1 VLAVRAKPE
10 PAKFP
15 FEFKNTQ
22 RASGGG
28 EAAAINH
35 LHKVEEVVQVKH
47 SRIVHLIGR

>member
-1 VLAVRAKPE
+1 LAVRANPE

-35 LHKVEEVVQVKH
+35 LYKVEEIVQVRH
-47 SRIVHLIGR
+47 GRIVHFIGR